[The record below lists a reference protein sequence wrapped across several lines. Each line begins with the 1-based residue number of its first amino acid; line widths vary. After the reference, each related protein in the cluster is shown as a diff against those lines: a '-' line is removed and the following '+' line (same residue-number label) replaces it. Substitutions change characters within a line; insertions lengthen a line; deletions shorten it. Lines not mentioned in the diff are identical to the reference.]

1 MQFGHLLTEWVRHRA
16 TSLRCGQALPAFAG
30 GSLVGLLIVSTA
42 LPWLLTWGQQREF
55 LSAACLM
62 CGVGLLAGRSIRFG
76 RGLHWS
82 QLAGAACVWAMLQPV
97 VFLGLTSSLHFLP
110 VTMLESVAARSLIAL
125 LFAVPVWFV
134 AAVGWVRVAEA
145 GRDRSFAR
153 GSSRHETSFAI
164 CLGLACGLATNAFLL
179 SILCGTWLAAVVGLV
194 ATLAGW
200 WRSRSA
206 ILNDRV
212 AAERLAAT
220 PSACATN
227 NAGLPSAPTPLAL
240 GPNVGNQ
247 NSWTTGETIDHPS
260 RFAPAVAA
268 LALGGLF
275 ATDTRLLGQ
284 LMPSGFQ
291 VGCAEWIGLVLGCGC
306 VALLARRESR
316 HSISTHWVWLFA
328 AAWSALMLAAFPT
341 LVDSALWMNASLT
354 WVTTLLT
361 ARSALLIV
369 TIVPLGIALASATE
383 RRGEDLISTATSC
396 GLPFACGLVL
406 ASFSFP
412 ITGFVWPMGLC
423 CGSLV
428 ALALIERV
436 RARVELSF
444 TWPAALG
451 MTSLALAGLSVPLWQ
466 SHDDPARVAKLLFST
481 PAFLA
486 HRSGWESR
494 LLPLLDDTRLVFRT
508 EGPRGP
514 LTLWRSRG
522 LELHLRENGV
532 PRAVVSVN
540 TDVHPQFAPEV
551 LQAALPLVM
560 SDRPSRVLLL
570 GASGGVPLATC
581 LHFPVR
587 EAVCVEADAS
597 LIDMLRG
604 PIAKET
610 GFDPLSDD
618 RVRLIAAPPELAL
631 MAASMEDG
639 HSCPSNLKTES
650 RTGKSAHPTSWAA
663 GETFDIILSSPP
675 SSAVVAGGASFTTEY
690 YRRASRRLAD
700 RGIFCQRFECL
711 DYGPDPLRLVV
722 QSLRQAF
729 REVIAVETAAG
740 ELLLMATN
748 SEGVFIPDDLP
759 ARLEAPHV
767 RKLLARSGLDWSS
780 PLNFPTYDHAA
791 LGEICEEAHT
801 WSNSSANGLLAVQAP
816 LDMMRWGAKLQET
829 QRVLTAVRTTPAPF
843 WNREGGEKSNLLAN
857 EVQLSRKSRFLEW
870 LGDSRVSAELLRRLS
885 EVVTQQKL
893 VREHPES
900 HWWEYRKALRQQ
912 LQDHPRSSIQ
922 QVKHVRG
929 EKQAHPEDIT
939 RKNYFE
945 AFGEAAQRAK
955 PTVEQIAAMEACLEP
970 YDPLLSYFGRQE
982 VADLQ
987 ARSDRDPAGELAHR
1001 LHVIY
1006 FAPVGEASTRNVASA
1021 MELLVRHPEAI
1032 PDDMRR
1038 FDVLNGL
1045 VQLLRTRWESRQNTP
1060 VLTVA
1065 RQLTDVDRSV
1075 VAVEKC
1081 LTAMD
1086 GLAPSTNLTPDDWTT
1101 RKQVVDR
1108 ILLRPLRSY
1117 RASLQATVQKNE
1129 GRTRAILEQAAEAKA
1144 E

>member
-1 MQFGHLLTEWVRHRA
+1 MQIGQLLTERVRHRA
-16 TSLRCGQALPAFAG
+16 TKLLGGQSLPAFAG
-30 GSLVGLLIVSTA
+30 GVLVGLLIVSTA
-42 LPWLLTWGQQREF
+42 LPWLLTWGHQREF
-55 LSAACLM
+55 ISAACLM
-62 CGVGLLAGRSIRFG
+62 CGAGLLASRSIRFG
-76 RGLHWS
+76 RDFHWCH
-82 QLAGAACVWAMLQPV
+82 QAGAACGWALLQPV
-97 VFLGLTSSLHFLP
+97 MLFGLTSSLNFVP
-110 VTMLESVAARSLIAL
+110 VTLLESVAARSLMAL

-134 AAVGWVRVAEA
+134 ATVGWVRVVEA
-145 GRDRSFAR
+145 GLSRSFAR
-153 GSSRHETSFAI
+153 GGSPQGTSFAV
-164 CLGLACGLATNAFLL
+164 CLGLGCGLALNAFLL
-179 SILCGTWLAAVVGLV
+179 SILCGVWLASAVGLV
-194 ATLAGW
+194 ATVCCW
-200 WRSRSA
+200 WWSHRS
-206 ILNDRV
+206 LTPFGHDV
-212 AAERLAAT
+212 AD
-220 PSACATN
+220 
-227 NAGLPSAPTPLAL
+227 NAGRSS
-240 GPNVGNQ
+240 V
-247 NSWTTGETIDHPS
+247 EVIDSSS
-260 RFAPAVAA
+260 RLAPAVAS

-275 ATDTRLLGQ
+275 ATAARLLGQ

-291 VGCAEWIGLVLGCGC
+291 VGCAEWIGLVVGCGC
-306 VALLARRESR
+306 GALLARRQSR
-316 HSISTHWVWLFA
+316 QSISTYWAWLFA

-341 LVDSALWMNASLT
+341 LVETALWMNASLT
-354 WVTTLLT
+354 WVTTLLA
-361 ARSALLIV
+361 ARSILLIV
-369 TIVPLGIALASATE
+369 AFVPLGIALVSVTA
-383 RRGEDLISTATSC
+383 RRGGDFTSTAAAS

-406 ASFSFP
+406 TSISFP
-412 ITGFVWPMGLC
+412 TTGFIWPLGLC
-423 CGSLV
+423 GGALV

-436 RARVELSF
+436 RLRDALPVS
-444 TWPAALG
+444 WPATLG
-451 MTSLALAGLSVPLWQ
+451 MASLALAGLSVPLWR

-494 LLPLLDDTRLVFRT
+494 LLPLLDDTRMVFRT

-570 GASGGVPLATC
+570 GASGGVPLSTC

-587 EAVCVEADAS
+587 EAVCVEGDAS

-604 PIAKET
+604 PLAQET
-610 GFDPLSDD
+610 GFNPLSDD

-631 MAASMEDG
+631 MAA
-639 HSCPSNLKTES
+639 
-650 RTGKSAHPTSWAA
+650 
-663 GETFDIILSSPP
+663 GEAFDIILSSPP

-690 YRRASRRLAD
+690 YRRASRHLAE

-767 RKLLARSGLDWSS
+767 RKLLARSGLDWSA

-791 LGEICEEAHT
+791 LGEICNEART
-801 WSNSSANGLLAVQAP
+801 WSNSSANGLLALKAP
-816 LDMMRWGAKLQET
+816 LDMMRWGTKLQDV

-843 WNREGGEKSNLLAN
+843 WNRDGGEKSNLLAG
-857 EVQLSRKSRFLEW
+857 EAKLSRKSRFLEW
-870 LGDSRVSAELLRRLS
+870 LGDSRVSPELLRRLS

-929 EKQAHPEDIT
+929 VKQAHPEDLT

-945 AFGEAAQRAK
+945 ALGDAAERAK
-955 PTVEQIAAMEACLEP
+955 PTDAQIAAIEVCLEP
-970 YDPLLSYFGRQE
+970 YDPLLSYFARQE

-987 ARSDRDPAGELAHR
+987 ARSDSDPAGELAHR
-1001 LHVIY
+1001 LHVIF
-1006 FAPVGEASTRNVASA
+1006 FAPAGEASTRNVASA
-1021 MELLVRHPEAI
+1021 IELLVRHPEAI
-1032 PDDMRR
+1032 PDDARR

-1060 VLTVA
+1060 VLTVP

-1075 VAVEKC
+1075 VAIERAV
-1081 LTAMD
+1081 TAM
-1086 GLAPSTNLTPDDWTT
+1086 GELAPSTSLTPDEWAT

-1108 ILLRPLRSY
+1108 ILLRPLRAY
-1117 RASLQATVQKNE
+1117 RAELQATALKSE
-1129 GRTRAILEQAAEAKA
+1129 SRTRAIIEQAAEAKS